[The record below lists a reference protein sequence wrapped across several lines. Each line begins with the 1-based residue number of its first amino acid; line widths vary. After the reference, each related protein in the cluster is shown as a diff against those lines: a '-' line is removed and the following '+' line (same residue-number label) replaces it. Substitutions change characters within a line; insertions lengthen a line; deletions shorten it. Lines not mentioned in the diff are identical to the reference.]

1 MYTILWD
8 IVLNQIAIGLC
19 MNKFLSEKATVFIFI
34 FIFIFSFIFPVET
47 FSSAFNKKLILNQKQ
62 EELIDGSM
70 ASQTYIFDFD
80 GNKAFLKIKSWHSM
94 YSCDG
99 NYVAINNNGI
109 ISLSWNVSVNG
120 KDYFCDSP
128 SPQFKIKVKNN
139 KFYLNSQL
147 LKDENEWYLMTEK

>member
-8 IVLNQIAIGLC
+8 IVLSQIAIGLC
-19 MNKFLSEKATVFIFI
+19 MNKFISEKAMVL
-34 FIFIFSFIFPVET
+34 IFIFSCVFPVEA
-47 FSSAFNKKLILNQKQ
+47 FSSVFNKKLILNQKQ
-62 EELIDGSM
+62 EELIDGSV

-99 NYVAINNNGI
+99 SYVAINNNGI
-109 ISLSWNVSVNG
+109 ISLSWDVSVNG